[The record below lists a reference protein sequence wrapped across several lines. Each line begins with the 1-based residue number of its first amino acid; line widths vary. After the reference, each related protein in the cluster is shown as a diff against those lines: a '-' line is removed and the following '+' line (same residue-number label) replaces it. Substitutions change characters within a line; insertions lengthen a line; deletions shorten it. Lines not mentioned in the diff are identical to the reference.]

1 MSVAQQTGLAIESR
15 DVFRLHESGQ
25 TVALRGLSLE
35 VERGELAVI
44 GGPSGSG
51 KTTLLRLIAGLDAPS
66 AGRIWVLGEEP
77 SRLRP
82 RARAAFRS
90 GKLGFLDQR
99 YAAALS
105 PDLTC
110 REAVELPLAL
120 RGQRPAERRLRARSL
135 LERVG
140 LADRADELPWRLS
153 GGEQQRVA
161 LCASLAHRPGL
172 LLADEPAGELD
183 AASAALVY
191 ALIRELVHE
200 EGATA
205 LVVSHDDAALADA
218 DRRIWLHD
226 GRVSREGLGD
236 GDRRAVVDHGGWLRL
251 TRAQRARIGP
261 RAEIAE
267 APDGLAVTGDA
278 RALSAQPPPPSLPAA
293 EPGEVVSSARGVS
306 RAIGG
311 RRILDALDL
320 ELRRGQLCVV
330 TGRSGSGKTTL
341 LRLLSGLDMPDAGE
355 VGLLGRP
362 LAGLDRSELAG
373 LRRAHVGIV
382 PQESGLVPF
391 LGPRENVELGLLVRG
406 IRDPAA
412 ARDACEAVGL
422 SHRLEMPVS
431 RLSSGERARVAVA
444 RALAAR
450 PALLLADEPTSRLDR
465 DGADAIAAL
474 LVRLA
479 REQGTAVICATHDR
493 AVVER
498 ADVSLVLGS

>member
-1 MSVAQQTGLAIESR
+1 MSALAIEAR
-15 DVFRLHESGQ
+15 DVFRLHEQGG

-35 VERGELAVI
+35 VAAGELAVV

-66 AGRIWVLGEEP
+66 AGRMHVLGEEP

-82 RARAAFRS
+82 RARAAFRTAR
-90 GKLGFLDQR
+90 LGFLDQR
-99 YAAALS
+99 YAQALS
-105 PDLTC
+105 PDLSC

-120 RGQRPAERRLRARSL
+120 RGTRPAERRRRALSL

-140 LADRADELPWRLS
+140 LDARADERPWRLS

-205 LVVSHDDAALADA
+205 LVVSHDDAALVDA

-226 GRVSREGLGD
+226 GRVSREAVGD
-236 GDRRAVVDHGGWLRL
+236 GVRRAVVDVSGWLRL
-251 TRAQRARIGP
+251 AQAQRARVGP
-261 RAEIAE
+261 RATLRDVPAGIEIAGE
-267 APDGLAVTGDA
+267 ASAAQAAIPTPSPAVPGATVATASGVVRELA
-278 RALSAQPPPPSLPAA
+278 
-293 EPGEVVSSARGVS
+293 
-306 RAIGG
+306 G
-311 RRILDALDL
+311 RRVLDGLDL
-320 ELRRGQLCVV
+320 EVRRGELCVV

-341 LRLLSGLDMPDAGE
+341 LRLLAGLDRPDAGE
-355 VGLLGRP
+355 MTLLGRP
-362 LAGLDRSELAG
+362 LAGLDRAELAAM
-373 LRRAHVGIV
+373 RREHVGIV

-391 LGPRENVELGLLVRG
+391 LGARENVELGLLVRG
-406 IRDPAA
+406 VRGGGEA
-412 ARDACEAVGL
+412 ARAACESVGL
-422 SHRLEMPVS
+422 SHRLELPVS
-431 RLSSGERARVAVA
+431 QLSAGERARVAVA

-465 DGADAIAAL
+465 DGANAIGDL

-479 REQGTAVICATHDR
+479 REQGSAIVCATHDR

-498 ADVSLVLGS
+498 GDVSLTL

>member
-1 MSVAQQTGLAIESR
+1 MSTLAIEAR
-15 DVFRLHESGQ
+15 DVFRLHASGG
-25 TVALRGLSLE
+25 TVALRGLSLQ
-35 VERGELAVI
+35 VEAGELAVI

-66 AGRIWVLGEEP
+66 AGRMHVLGEEP
-77 SRLRP
+77 SRLP
-82 RARAAFRS
+82 ARARAAFRTHR
-90 GKLGFLDQR
+90 LGFLDQR
-99 YAAALS
+99 YAQALS

-110 REAVELPLAL
+110 REAIELPLAL
-120 RGQRPAERRLRARSL
+120 RGMRPPERSKRSGAL

-153 GGEQQRVA
+153 GGEQQRIA

-191 ALIRELVHE
+191 SLIRELVHE
-200 EGATA
+200 EGSTA

-226 GRVSREGLGD
+226 GRVSREATGD
-236 GDRRAVVDHGGWLRL
+236 GDRRAVVDQAGWLRV
-251 TRAQRARIGP
+251 TRTQRARIGP
-261 RAEIAE
+261 RAEIRE
-267 APDGLAVTGDA
+267 APDGLAIVGDEVVL
-278 RALSAQPPPPSLPAA
+278 RAQPAPAA
-293 EPGEVVSSARGVS
+293 VPPATPGEVVSLAHGLGREI
-306 RAIGG
+306 AG
-311 RRILDALDL
+311 RRILDGLDL
-320 ELRRGQLCVV
+320 ELRRGELCVV

-341 LRLLSGLDMPDAGE
+341 LRLLAGLDRPDDGY
-355 VGLLGRP
+355 VSLLGQP

-373 LRRAHVGIV
+373 LRRLHVGIV

-391 LGPRENVELGLLVRG
+391 LGARENVELGLLVRG
-406 IRDPAA
+406 LRDEAA
-412 ARDACEAVGL
+412 ARQACEAVGL
-422 SHRLEMPVS
+422 SHRLDLPVS

-465 DGADAIAAL
+465 DGAAAVAEL

-479 REQGTAVICATHDR
+479 RDQGTAVVCATHDR

-498 ADVSLVLGS
+498 ADVSLVLAS

>member
-1 MSVAQQTGLAIESR
+1 VTTLAIEAR
-15 DVFRLHESGQ
+15 DVFRLHESGG
-25 TVALRGLSLE
+25 TVALRGLNLE
-35 VERGELAVI
+35 VEAGELAVI

-66 AGRIWVLGEEP
+66 AGRVHVLGEEP
-77 SRLRP
+77 SRLGS
-82 RARAAFRS
+82 RARAAFRTH
-90 GKLGFLDQR
+90 KLGFLDQR
-99 YAAALS
+99 YAQALS

-120 RGQRPAERRLRARSL
+120 RGMRPPGRRERALSL

-153 GGEQQRVA
+153 GGEQQRIA

-191 ALIRELVHE
+191 SLIRELVHE
-200 EGATA
+200 EGSTA

-226 GRVSREGLGD
+226 GRVSREAMGA
-236 GDRRAVVDHGGWLRL
+236 GDRRAVVDHAGWLRV
-251 TRAQRARIGP
+251 TRSQRARIGP
-261 RAEIAE
+261 RAEIHE
-267 APDGLAVTGDA
+267 APDGLTIVGDEV
-278 RALSAQPPPPSLPAA
+278 ALRAQPPAA
-293 EPGEVVSSARGVS
+293 VVPRADPGETVSLARGLA
-306 RAIGG
+306 REIAG
-311 RRILDALDL
+311 RRILDRLDL

-341 LRLLSGLDMPDAGE
+341 LRLLAGLDRPDDGY
-355 VGLLGRP
+355 VSLLGQP
-362 LAGLDRSELAG
+362 LAGLDRSELAA
-373 LRRAHVGIV
+373 LRRLHVGIV

-391 LGPRENVELGLLVRG
+391 LGARENVELGLLVRG
-406 IRDPAA
+406 IRDEGA
-412 ARDACEAVGL
+412 ARQACHAVGL
-422 SHRLEMPVS
+422 SHRLDMPVS

-444 RALAAR
+444 RALSAR

-465 DGADAIAAL
+465 DGAAAIAEL

-479 REQGTAVICATHDR
+479 REQGTAVVCATHDR

-498 ADVSLVLGS
+498 ADVALALAS

>member
-1 MSVAQQTGLAIESR
+1 VSALAIAAR
-15 DVFRLHESGQ
+15 DVFRLHSEGG

-35 VERGELAVI
+35 IEEGELAVV

-51 KTTLLRLIAGLDAPS
+51 KTSLLRLIAGLDAPS
-66 AGRIWVLGEEP
+66 AGRIHVLGQEP
-77 SRLRP
+77 SRLRS

-90 GKLGFLDQR
+90 DRLGFLDQR
-99 YAAALS
+99 YVLALS

-120 RGQRPAERRLRARSL
+120 RGVQPKERAIRASEL

-140 LADRADELPWRLS
+140 LEDRADELPWRLS

-191 ALIRELVHE
+191 GLIRELVRE
-200 EGATA
+200 QGGTA
-205 LVVSHDDAALADA
+205 LVVSHDDDALADA

-226 GRVSREGLGD
+226 GRVSRETVRD
-236 GDRRAVVDHGGWLRL
+236 GVRRAVVDAAGWLRL
-251 TRAQRARIGP
+251 AREQHARVGS
-261 RAEIAE
+261 RAEIRDTVE
-267 APDGLAVTGDA
+267 GLSIAGAATAATALPVELVTPAV
-278 RALSAQPPPPSLPAA
+278 
-293 EPGEVVSSARGVS
+293 PGEPVAVARGLT
-306 RAIGG
+306 RTLAG
-311 RRILDALDL
+311 RRVLDGLDL
-320 ELRRGQLCVV
+320 ELRRGELCVL

-341 LRLLSGLDMPDAGE
+341 LRLLAGLDVPDEGE
-355 VGLLGRP
+355 VALLGQP
-362 LAGLDRSELAG
+362 LAGLDRSALAA

-391 LGPRENVELGLLVRG
+391 LGARENVELGLLVRG
-406 IRDPAA
+406 ERRGAAA
-412 ARDACEAVGL
+412 ARAACEAVGL
-422 SHRLEMPVS
+422 SHRLDLPVS
-431 RLSSGERARVAVA
+431 RLSAGERARVAVA

-465 DGADAIAAL
+465 DGADAIAGL

-479 REQGTAVICATHDR
+479 REQDAAIVCATHDR

-498 ADVSLVLGS
+498 ADVSLVLGAAASTS